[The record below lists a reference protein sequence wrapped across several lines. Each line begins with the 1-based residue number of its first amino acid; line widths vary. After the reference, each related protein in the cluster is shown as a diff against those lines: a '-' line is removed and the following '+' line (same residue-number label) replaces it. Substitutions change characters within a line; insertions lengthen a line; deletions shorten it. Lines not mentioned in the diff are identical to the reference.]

1 MFENNNFANP
11 MMGGMGMP
19 MNMGMGMGIQ
29 TGTGYQY
36 NGVPTQ
42 NAPVIKN
49 NLTDEEIQK
58 LVQKENQFSL
68 NVTET
73 ERLRAACSHRWQGGL
88 QDSIAE
94 DEEGN
99 CVCQICG
106 YKFVPVDTSTTPDS
120 LQEYVNNIIDVL
132 QTIKM
137 LYIDMPEDVAREYFV
152 IIPLIEK
159 IPKLF
164 ELAAKSWS
172 RYSNFTPYGYNA
184 RNMNTMQMFNMLS
197 GVLSGASAMNMAP
210 QQPQMFQ
217 QPTMNGMGYNP
228 GMMGG
233 MGFNPYGASN
243 GFVAQDPNAYAAQ
256 TGNFSYVP
264 NATPQQQPQ
273 NPGQVTPQTTA
284 TTDGKEVA
292 ATATFKA

>member
-1 MFENNNFANP
+1 MLENNNFANP

-19 MNMGMGMGIQ
+19 GMNMGMPA
-29 TGTGYQY
+29 GTGYQY
-36 NGVPTQ
+36 NGMQPV

-49 NLTDEEIQK
+49 NLSDEEIQK

-73 ERLRAACSHRWQGGL
+73 ERLRAVCSHRWQGGL
-88 QDSIAE
+88 VDSIAE
-94 DEEGN
+94 DDNGT

-106 YKFVPVDTSTTPDS
+106 YKFVPVDTATTPDS
-120 LQEYVNNIIDVL
+120 LQEYVDNIVDVL

-137 LYIDMPEDVAREYFV
+137 LYIDMPEDVAREYFL

-172 RYSNFTPYGYNA
+172 RYSNYTPYGYNA

-197 GVLSGASAMNMAP
+197 GVLSGAGANVAP
-210 QQPQMFQ
+210 QQPMGFGQPQMGM
-217 QPTMNGMGYNP
+217 PGMNMGYGQP
-228 GMMGG
+228 QMGMPM
-233 MGFNPYGASN
+233 MSN

-256 TGNFSYVP
+256 TGGFQYVP
-264 NATPQQQPQ
+264 NVTPQQAPQ
-273 NPGQVTPQTTA
+273 NPGQVAPQTTA
-284 TTDGKEVA
+284 TTDGQTVEA
-292 ATATFKA
+292 SATFKA